1 MYAQYISKGYFSLV
15 KLILKIIENIFSV
28 KIWIFILPQKKKENT
43 TRVQQYAVFYYR
55 PYSSNANCQ
64 SCVEPFTSTEFHV
77 HANGEKIVFTCTS
90 VLL

>member
-1 MYAQYISKGYFSLV
+1 MDIYITT
-15 KLILKIIENIFSV
+15 
-28 KIWIFILPQKKKENT
+28 KKKENT
-43 TRVQQYAVFYYR
+43 TRVQQYAVFYHR